1 MGCSYVYKGWYNI
14 PIGLCKYSVVVGEGL
29 GGVQSNNCAK
39 HNKNIV
45 VIGL

>member
-1 MGCSYVYKGWYNI
+1 MYKGWYNI
-14 PIGLCKYSVVVGEGL
+14 PISLWKYSVVVGEGL

-39 HNKNIV
+39 YYKNRV